1 MAGGGVRSVI
11 FNMFPLEGQRCPEKI
26 AASPGKDF
34 LENAFSGGGG
44 RANSSGLSVILSPAA
59 LSGRVKD
66 LLFQFCS
73 TVAIERRQRVVYVA
87 ARRLVSPPPVTV
99 HRAVAKSIET
109 SLESRIIIIMN
120 RRPEDADSYREG
132 EKTRLEFSRQ
142 ALY

>member
-11 FNMFPLEGQRCPEKI
+11 FNLFPLEGQRCPEKI

-34 LENAFSGGGG
+34 LENAFSGGG
-44 RANSSGLSVILSPAA
+44 RANSSGLSVILSPPA

-87 ARRLVSPPPVTV
+87 ATRLVSPPPVTV